1 MNINHI
7 QNNRYPLKKTYNISN
22 ANTRLMLNP
31 LENVANQTKSAS
43 IIFIAGFVLLLL
55 LIFILR
61 LLYNE
66 GTLFSYTGLN
76 KSQSNVVNEML
87 ILLSVVF
94 AVFFILVLFF
104 PSMKEFGGFL
114 TNISSSFICI
124 LYTFFLLYCL
134 YTIPTNTMTKYSSTL
149 VPFFLFLTF
158 FVFSGALLTSFIDS
172 NSMYNQINTIILFF
186 CFLTTVILFYAV
198 DPGNY
203 IRSNFGYLSLI
214 SMLIGIFGF
223 VYLLILFIVPSGIQN
238 NNNSKTVFESI
249 SLNMNIYTMIGA
261 AIFLLF
267 SVLITIGITQNPGG
281 FFSQENVWPSL
292 TITFLLSL
300 VFSILSILFISRFS
314 SANSLAND
322 SKMGLF
328 KTSLLTVFGLV
339 ISALLITWLVF
350 GIEGLTGKSGILS
363 FVLNAFLVI
372 ILLIF
377 IYKSLNVQVPGANS
391 RRENTGSLLLK
402 TFFFIPCLFS
412 NGLDGFTKLFT
423 DKDSFDKYSS
433 IILIVLFIV
442 FFYFLTNI
450 QKTIDSTPLL
460 NGNLSNQT
468 VLLLEPIPLNISKSI
483 GSYEELNKYTPAS
496 EQHNYQYAISF
507 WFFIKA
513 EPTQSAY
520 HEYKSLMNY
529 GNKPNVLYRHA
540 DNSLFVSME
549 RNGIREIDFPTTATA
564 TSTATATTVSR
575 NEKDPLSLEKM
586 DEYENDGIYENS
598 RILYKR
604 EKIQLQ
610 RWNHI
615 LLNYV
620 NGTLDIF
627 YNGKLVKTAVGLVPY
642 MSLDSLTTGDDN
654 GVQGNICN
662 VVYYNKGVTLK
673 NIHQIYESVKHKN
686 PPI

>member
-22 ANTRLMLNP
+22 ANTRNP
-31 LENVANQTKSAS
+31 LENVANQTKSAP
-43 IIFIAGFVLLLL
+43 ILFISGFILLLL

-76 KSQSNVVNEML
+76 KSQSSVVNEIL

-94 AVFFILVLFF
+94 AVFFILILFF

-114 TNISSSFICI
+114 TSISSSFFCI

-134 YTIPTNTMTKYSSTL
+134 YTIPSNTMTKYASTL

-158 FVFSGALLTSFIDS
+158 FIFSGALVTSFTSS
-172 NSMYNQINTIILFF
+172 NPMYNQINTIILFF
-186 CFLTTVILFYAV
+186 CFLTTVILFYTV

-203 IRSNFGYLSLI
+203 ISSNFGYLSLI

-223 VYLLILFIVPSGIQN
+223 VYLLILFIVPSGTE
-238 NNNSKTVFESI
+238 NNNSNSKSVFETI
-249 SLNMNIYTMIGA
+249 ALNMNIYTIIST

-267 SVLITIGITQNPGG
+267 SLLITIGIIQYPGG

-314 SANSLAND
+314 STMSFAPD

-350 GIEGLTGKSGILS
+350 GIEGWTGKSGILS

-442 FFYFLTNI
+442 FFYSLTNI
-450 QKTIDSTPLL
+450 QKTIASSTIL

-507 WFFIKA
+507 WFFIQA

-549 RNGIREIDFPTTATA
+549 RNGIREIDFTT
-564 TSTATATTVSR
+564 TTTTTTTDSS
-575 NEKDPLSLEKM
+575 NEKDPLTLEKM
-586 DEYENDGIYENS
+586 DEYEKDGIYENS

-654 GVQGNICN
+654 GIQGNICN
-662 VVYYNKGVTLK
+662 VVYYNKSLTLK

>member
-7 QNNRYPLKKTYNISN
+7 QNNRYPLKKTYNTSN
-22 ANTRLMLNP
+22 ANTRNP
-31 LENVANQTKSAS
+31 LENVANQTKSAP
-43 IIFIAGFVLLLL
+43 ILFIAGFILLLL

-66 GTLFSYTGLN
+66 GTLFRYTGLN
-76 KSQSNVVNEML
+76 KSQSSVVNEIL
-87 ILLSVVF
+87 IILSVVF

-114 TNISSSFICI
+114 TNISSSFLCI

-134 YTIPTNTMTKYSSTL
+134 YTIPTNTMTKYASTL

-158 FVFSGALLTSFIDS
+158 FVFSGALLTSFTTS
-172 NSMYNQINTIILFF
+172 NPMYNQINTIILFF
-186 CFLTTVILFYAV
+186 CFLTTVILFYTV

-203 IRSNFGYLSLI
+203 ISSNFGYLSLI

-223 VYLLILFIVPSGIQN
+223 VYLLILFIVPSGTQNSN
-238 NNNSKTVFESI
+238 NNNSKSVFETI
-249 SLNMNIYTMIGA
+249 ALNMNITTIISA

-267 SVLITIGITQNPGG
+267 SLLITIGIIQYPGG
-281 FFSQENVWPSL
+281 FFSQENVWSSL

-314 SANSLAND
+314 STTSFAAD

-328 KTSLLTVFGLV
+328 KTSLLSVFGIV

-391 RRENTGSLLLK
+391 GRENTVSLFLK

-412 NGLDGFTKLFT
+412 NGLDGLTKLFT

-450 QKTIDSTPLL
+450 QETIASSPIFND
-460 NGNLSNQT
+460 NLSNQS

-483 GSYEELNKYTPAS
+483 GSYEELNKYTIPS
-496 EQHNYQYAISF
+496 SGQHNYQYAISF
-507 WFFIKA
+507 WFFIEA

-520 HEYKSLMNY
+520 NQYKSLMNY
-529 GNKPNVLYRHA
+529 GNKPEVLYRHA
-540 DNSLFVSME
+540 DNSLLVTME
-549 RNGIREIDFPTTATA
+549 RNGIREIDFPTTTD
-564 TSTATATTVSR
+564 SK
-575 NEKDPLSLEKM
+575 NEKDPLTLEKM

-610 RWNHI
+610 RWNHL

-642 MSLDSLTTGDDN
+642 MSLDRLTTGADH
-654 GVQGNICN
+654 GIQGNICN
-662 VVYYNKGVTLK
+662 VVYYNKSLTLK

>member
-1 MNINHI
+1 MNTNHI
-7 QNNRYPLKKTYNISN
+7 QNNRYPLKKIYNISN
-22 ANTRLMLNP
+22 ANTNKYLNP
-31 LENVANQTKSAS
+31 LENVANQTKSAP
-43 IIFIAGFVLLLL
+43 ILFISGFILLLL

-66 GTLFSYTGLN
+66 GTLFRYTGLN
-76 KSQSNVVNEML
+76 KSQSSVVNEIL
-87 ILLSVVF
+87 IILSVVF

-104 PSMKEFGGFL
+104 PGMKEFGGFL
-114 TNISSSFICI
+114 TNISSSFLCI

-134 YTIPTNTMTKYSSTL
+134 YTIPTDTMTKYASTL

-158 FVFSGALLTSFIDS
+158 FIFSGALLTSFTGS
-172 NSMYNQINTIILFF
+172 NPMYDQINTIILFF
-186 CFLTTVILFYAV
+186 CFLTTVILFYAI

-203 IRSNFGYLSLI
+203 ISSNFGYLSLI

-223 VYLLILFIVPSGIQN
+223 VYLLILFIVPSGTQN
-238 NNNSKTVFESI
+238 NNSNSKSVFETMA
-249 SLNMNIYTMIGA
+249 LNMNIFSMIGA

-267 SVLITIGITQNPGG
+267 SVLITIGIIQYPGG

-314 SANSLAND
+314 STTSSSSNFLAND

-339 ISALLITWLVF
+339 ISALIITWLVF

-363 FVLNAFLVI
+363 FILNAFLII

-391 RRENTGSLLLK
+391 RRENTGSLFLK

-412 NGLDGFTKLFT
+412 NGLDSFTKLFT

-442 FFYFLTNI
+442 FFYSLTNI
-450 QKTIDSTPLL
+450 QKTIASSTIL

-468 VLLLEPIPLNISKSI
+468 VLLSEPIPLNISKSI

-507 WFFIKA
+507 WFFIEA

-549 RNGIREIDFPTTATA
+549 RNGIREIDFTT
-564 TSTATATTVSR
+564 TTTTIDSS
-575 NEKDPLSLEKM
+575 NEKDPLTLEKM
-586 DEYENDGIYENS
+586 DEYEKDGIYENS

-642 MSLDSLTTGDDN
+642 MSLDSLTTGADN
-654 GVQGNICN
+654 GIQGNICN
-662 VVYYNKGVTLK
+662 VVYYNKSLTLK